1 MSNCKTIAICNQKGG
16 VGKTTTTVNLGVGL
30 AMQGKKVLLID
41 ADPQG
46 DLTTCLGWQDTDN
59 LGITLATK
67 LTDVINE
74 TMNDPTV
81 GILHHDEG
89 VDLVPAN
96 LELSAM
102 EFNLVNAMSR
112 ETALRNY
119 LSEVKDK
126 YDYILIDCMP
136 SLGMVTIN
144 ALSAADSVNEDI
156 ARLIIAGLLI
166 LIMPLF
172 FRRKCNFGFRGGKLA
187 LGICLAL
194 PELIVPVWNLLQ
206 IKVYE
211 APLVTGA
218 AAVAAAIMHGIGPGV
233 SEEVFCRGFTVS
245 NLMRIWKDK
254 PNRIFR
260 CMLVSGVS
268 FGLLHALNAIA
279 TGDVFAALIQ
289 VIYTA
294 SIGML
299 DGAIYLRSRNLWGV
313 ILMHTLTD
321 VSAFLAVFE
330 SNATGMDIIFCVFGS
345 LLFIAL
351 AFYLIRPAKRAE
363 IDELWAEDWSFGD
376 EDGKK
381 RIGAKAAAI
390 LTAVLV
396 VTFAASLG
404 VTIYQAKMGYDIPF
418 FPTSE
423 NALDKDVQYQISGDG
438 KELTILL
445 PYEFGGKYDL
455 ENSDPE
461 SFVLKESR
469 ENGDTYLFVFS
480 HEGTSTEKIKLTF
493 SLMLGDAAISIKDYR
508 ITVSFKENGGISAV
522 RG

>member
-1 MSNCKTIAICNQKGG
+1 MEKPIKHKFLNSVLFTALFVPLGFFLLRDTIAAITGIMFESIGG
-16 VGKTTTTVNLGVGL
+16 KES
-30 AMQGKKVLLID
+30 LLY
-41 ADPQG
+41 Q
-46 DLTTCLGWQDTDN
+46 
-59 LGITLATK
+59 
-67 LTDVINE
+67 IN
-74 TMNDPTV
+74 D
-81 GILHHDEG
+81 
-89 VDLVPAN
+89 
-96 LELSAM
+96 
-102 EFNLVNAMSR
+102 
-112 ETALRNY
+112 
-119 LSEVKDK
+119 
-126 YDYILIDCMP
+126 
-136 SLGMVTIN
+136 
-144 ALSAADSVNEDI
+144 DI
-156 ARLIIAGLLI
+156 ARLVIVGLLM
-166 LIMPLF
+166 LIMPIF
-172 FRRKCNFGFRGGKLA
+172 FRGKCNFGFKGGKLA
-187 LGICLAL
+187 LGICFAL

-233 SEEVFCRGFTVS
+233 SEEVFCRGFTIS

-294 SIGML
+294 AIGML

-330 SNATGMDIIFCVFGS
+330 SNATGMDIIFCIFGS

-351 AFYLIRPAKRAE
+351 ALYLIRPAKRVE
-363 IDELWAEDWSFGD
+363 IDELWTDGWSFGD

-381 RIGAKAAAI
+381 RVGAKVAAI

-418 FPTSE
+418 FPASE
-423 NALDKDVQYQISGDG
+423 NALDKDVQYQIGGDG

-455 ENSDPE
+455 ESSDPE
-461 SFVLKESR
+461 SFVLKESQ
-469 ENGDTYLFVFS
+469 ENGDTYLFVFA
-480 HEGTSTEKIKLTF
+480 HNGAGAEKVKITFGLKIGEMST
-493 SLMLGDAAISIKDYR
+493 SIKNYSVS
-508 ITVSFKENGGISAV
+508 VSFKDDGSISTVGG
-522 RG
+522 

>member
-1 MSNCKTIAICNQKGG
+1 MEKFVKHRFLNSVLFTALFVPLGFFLLRDTIAAITGIMFESIGG
-16 VGKTTTTVNLGVGL
+16 KESFLY
-30 AMQGKKVLLID
+30 QI
-41 ADPQG
+41 
-46 DLTTCLGWQDTDN
+46 
-59 LGITLATK
+59 
-67 LTDVINE
+67 
-74 TMNDPTV
+74 
-81 GILHHDEG
+81 
-89 VDLVPAN
+89 
-96 LELSAM
+96 
-102 EFNLVNAMSR
+102 
-112 ETALRNY
+112 
-119 LSEVKDK
+119 
-126 YDYILIDCMP
+126 
-136 SLGMVTIN
+136 
-144 ALSAADSVNEDI
+144 NEDI

-172 FRRKCNFGFRGGKLA
+172 FRGKCNFGFKGGKLA

-211 APLVTGA
+211 APLVTGV
-218 AAVAAAIMHGIGPGV
+218 AAVATAIMHGIGPGV

-260 CMLVSGVS
+260 C
-268 FGLLHALNAIA
+268 LLI
-279 TGDVFAALIQ
+279 
-289 VIYTA
+289 
-294 SIGML
+294 
-299 DGAIYLRSRNLWGV
+299 RSRNLWGV

-330 SNATGMDIIFCVFGS
+330 SNATGMDIIFCIFGS

-351 AFYLIRPAKRAE
+351 ALYLIRPAKRAE
-363 IDELWAEDWSFGD
+363 IDELWADSWSFGD

-381 RIGAKAAAI
+381 RVGAKVAAI

-396 VTFAASLG
+396 VTFVASLG
-404 VTIYQAKMGYDIPF
+404 VTIYRVRMGYDIPF
-418 FPTSE
+418 FPASE
-423 NALDKDVQYQISGDG
+423 KALDKDVQYQISEDG

-445 PYEFGGKYDL
+445 PYEVGGKYDL

-480 HEGTSTEKIKLTF
+480 HEGTNTEKIKLTF
-493 SLMLGDAAISIKDYR
+493 SLMLGDAVISIKDYSV
-508 ITVSFKENGGISAV
+508 TVSFKEDGRISAV
-522 RG
+522 GG

>member
-1 MSNCKTIAICNQKGG
+1 
-16 VGKTTTTVNLGVGL
+16 
-30 AMQGKKVLLID
+30 MQFWI
-41 ADPQG
+41 QG
-46 DLTTCLGWQDTDN
+46 
-59 LGITLATK
+59 
-67 LTDVINE
+67 
-74 TMNDPTV
+74 
-81 GILHHDEG
+81 
-89 VDLVPAN
+89 
-96 LELSAM
+96 
-102 EFNLVNAMSR
+102 R
-112 ETALRNY
+112 EAGAGY
-119 LSEVKDK
+119 LS
-126 YDYILIDCMP
+126 CP
-136 SLGMVTIN
+136 
-144 ALSAADSVNEDI
+144 
-156 ARLIIAGLLI
+156 AG
-166 LIMPLF
+166 
-172 FRRKCNFGFRGGKLA
+172 
-187 LGICLAL
+187 
-194 PELIVPVWNLLQ
+194 LIVPVWNLLQ

-211 APLVTGA
+211 APLVTGV

-381 RIGAKAAAI
+381 RIGAKVAAI

-404 VTIYQAKMGYDIPF
+404 ITIYQAKMGYDFPF
-418 FPTSE
+418 FPASE
-423 NALDKDVQYQISGDG
+423 KALDKDVQYQISEDG

-480 HEGTSTEKIKLTF
+480 HEGTSTEKVKITF
-493 SLMLGDAAISIKDYR
+493 GLRLGDMSTSIKNYSVS
-508 ITVSFKENGGISAV
+508 VSFKDDGSISTVGG
-522 RG
+522 

>member
-1 MSNCKTIAICNQKGG
+1 
-16 VGKTTTTVNLGVGL
+16 
-30 AMQGKKVLLID
+30 
-41 ADPQG
+41 
-46 DLTTCLGWQDTDN
+46 
-59 LGITLATK
+59 
-67 LTDVINE
+67 
-74 TMNDPTV
+74 
-81 GILHHDEG
+81 
-89 VDLVPAN
+89 
-96 LELSAM
+96 
-102 EFNLVNAMSR
+102 
-112 ETALRNY
+112 
-119 LSEVKDK
+119 
-126 YDYILIDCMP
+126 
-136 SLGMVTIN
+136 
-144 ALSAADSVNEDI
+144 
-156 ARLIIAGLLI
+156 
-166 LIMPLF
+166 
-172 FRRKCNFGFRGGKLA
+172 
-187 LGICLAL
+187 
-194 PELIVPVWNLLQ
+194 
-206 IKVYE
+206 
-211 APLVTGA
+211 
-218 AAVAAAIMHGIGPGV
+218 
-233 SEEVFCRGFTVS
+233 
-245 NLMRIWKDK
+245 
-254 PNRIFR
+254 
-260 CMLVSGVS
+260 MLVSGVS

-294 SIGML
+294 AIGML

-351 AFYLIRPAKRAE
+351 ALYLIRPAKRAE

-381 RIGAKAAAI
+381 RISAKVAAI

-418 FPTSE
+418 FPASE
-423 NALDKDVQYQISGDG
+423 NALDKDVQYQIGGDG

-480 HEGTSTEKIKLTF
+480 HEGTSTEKVKITF
-493 SLMLGDAAISIKDYR
+493 GLRLGDMSTSIKNYSVS
-508 ITVSFKENGGISAV
+508 VSFKDDGSISTVGG
-522 RG
+522 

>member
-1 MSNCKTIAICNQKGG
+1 MEKFVKHRFLNSVLFTALFVPLGFFLLRDTIAAITGIMFESIGG
-16 VGKTTTTVNLGVGL
+16 KESFLY
-30 AMQGKKVLLID
+30 QI
-41 ADPQG
+41 
-46 DLTTCLGWQDTDN
+46 
-59 LGITLATK
+59 
-67 LTDVINE
+67 
-74 TMNDPTV
+74 
-81 GILHHDEG
+81 
-89 VDLVPAN
+89 
-96 LELSAM
+96 
-102 EFNLVNAMSR
+102 
-112 ETALRNY
+112 
-119 LSEVKDK
+119 
-126 YDYILIDCMP
+126 
-136 SLGMVTIN
+136 
-144 ALSAADSVNEDI
+144 NEDI

-172 FRRKCNFGFRGGKLA
+172 FRGKCNFGFKGGKLA

-211 APLVTGA
+211 APLVTGV
-218 AAVAAAIMHGIGPGV
+218 AAVATAIMHGIGPGV

-260 CMLVSGVS
+260 CLLISGVS

-376 EDGKK
+376 EDGKS
-381 RIGAKAAAI
+381 A
-390 LTAVLV
+390 LV
-396 VTFAASLG
+396 PRWLQF
-404 VTIYQAKMGYDIPF
+404 
-418 FPTSE
+418 
-423 NALDKDVQYQISGDG
+423 
-438 KELTILL
+438 
-445 PYEFGGKYDL
+445 
-455 ENSDPE
+455 
-461 SFVLKESR
+461 
-469 ENGDTYLFVFS
+469 
-480 HEGTSTEKIKLTF
+480 
-493 SLMLGDAAISIKDYR
+493 
-508 ITVSFKENGGISAV
+508 
-522 RG
+522 

>member
-1 MSNCKTIAICNQKGG
+1 MEKFVKHRFLNSVLFTALFVPLGFFLLRDTIAAITGIMFESIGG
-16 VGKTTTTVNLGVGL
+16 KESFLY
-30 AMQGKKVLLID
+30 QI
-41 ADPQG
+41 
-46 DLTTCLGWQDTDN
+46 
-59 LGITLATK
+59 
-67 LTDVINE
+67 
-74 TMNDPTV
+74 
-81 GILHHDEG
+81 
-89 VDLVPAN
+89 
-96 LELSAM
+96 
-102 EFNLVNAMSR
+102 
-112 ETALRNY
+112 
-119 LSEVKDK
+119 
-126 YDYILIDCMP
+126 
-136 SLGMVTIN
+136 
-144 ALSAADSVNEDI
+144 NEDI

-172 FRRKCNFGFRGGKLA
+172 FRGKCNFGFKGGKLA

-211 APLVTGA
+211 APLVTGV

-381 RIGAKAAAI
+381 RIGAKVAAI

-396 VTFAASLG
+396 VTFAASIG

-418 FPTSE
+418 FPASE
-423 NALDKDVQYQISGDG
+423 NALDKDVQYQIGGDG

-493 SLMLGDAAISIKDYR
+493 SLMLGDAAISIKDYW

-522 RG
+522 GG

>member
-1 MSNCKTIAICNQKGG
+1 
-16 VGKTTTTVNLGVGL
+16 
-30 AMQGKKVLLID
+30 
-41 ADPQG
+41 
-46 DLTTCLGWQDTDN
+46 
-59 LGITLATK
+59 
-67 LTDVINE
+67 
-74 TMNDPTV
+74 
-81 GILHHDEG
+81 
-89 VDLVPAN
+89 
-96 LELSAM
+96 
-102 EFNLVNAMSR
+102 
-112 ETALRNY
+112 
-119 LSEVKDK
+119 
-126 YDYILIDCMP
+126 
-136 SLGMVTIN
+136 
-144 ALSAADSVNEDI
+144 
-156 ARLIIAGLLI
+156 
-166 LIMPLF
+166 
-172 FRRKCNFGFRGGKLA
+172 
-187 LGICLAL
+187 
-194 PELIVPVWNLLQ
+194 
-206 IKVYE
+206 
-211 APLVTGA
+211 
-218 AAVAAAIMHGIGPGV
+218 
-233 SEEVFCRGFTVS
+233 
-245 NLMRIWKDK
+245 
-254 PNRIFR
+254 
-260 CMLVSGVS
+260 MLVSGVS

-351 AFYLIRPAKRAE
+351 ALYLIRPAKRAE

-381 RIGAKAAAI
+381 RISAKVAAI

-418 FPTSE
+418 FPASE
-423 NALDKDVQYQISGDG
+423 NALDKDVQYQIGGDG

-480 HEGTSTEKIKLTF
+480 HEGTSTEKVKITF
-493 SLMLGDAAISIKDYR
+493 GLRLGDMSTSIKNYSVS
-508 ITVSFKENGGISAV
+508 VSFKDDGSISAV
-522 RG
+522 GG

>member
-1 MSNCKTIAICNQKGG
+1 MEKSVKHRFLNSVLFTALFVPLGFFLLRDTIIAITGIMFESIGG
-16 VGKTTTTVNLGVGL
+16 KESFLY
-30 AMQGKKVLLID
+30 QI
-41 ADPQG
+41 
-46 DLTTCLGWQDTDN
+46 
-59 LGITLATK
+59 
-67 LTDVINE
+67 
-74 TMNDPTV
+74 
-81 GILHHDEG
+81 
-89 VDLVPAN
+89 
-96 LELSAM
+96 
-102 EFNLVNAMSR
+102 
-112 ETALRNY
+112 
-119 LSEVKDK
+119 
-126 YDYILIDCMP
+126 
-136 SLGMVTIN
+136 
-144 ALSAADSVNEDI
+144 NEDI

-172 FRRKCNFGFRGGKLA
+172 FRGKCNFGFKGGKLA

-218 AAVAAAIMHGIGPGV
+218 AAVAAAIMPGIGPGV

-294 SIGML
+294 AIGML

-363 IDELWAEDWSFGD
+363 IDELWAEGWS
-376 EDGKK
+376 
-381 RIGAKAAAI
+381 
-390 LTAVLV
+390 
-396 VTFAASLG
+396 FAASLG

-438 KELTILL
+438 KELTISL

-480 HEGTSTEKIKLTF
+480 HEGTSMEKMKLTF